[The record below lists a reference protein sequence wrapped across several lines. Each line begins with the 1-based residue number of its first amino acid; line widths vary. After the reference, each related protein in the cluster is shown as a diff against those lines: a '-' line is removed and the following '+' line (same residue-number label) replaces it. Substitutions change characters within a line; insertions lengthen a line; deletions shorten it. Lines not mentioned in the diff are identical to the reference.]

1 MANSS
6 KAIQGSALFLICSKF
21 NLGTKHETKATA
33 MNFAQMVEAE
43 IPALRRHARAVTR
56 DSDLADDIVQDTPVR
71 ALRSEHLFQGAK
83 IRSWLHTILIN
94 LNRNRLR
101 SLARR
106 PRMSPIKENDA
117 SDFAGPEA
125 GGRDIERALGT
136 LAEDQRSALLL
147 VVLEGLSYREVANL
161 QAVPMGT
168 VTSRLARARAHI
180 KTYLDGERGASAVRS

>member
-56 DSDLADDIVQDTPVR
+56 DSDLADDIVQDTLVR

-101 SLARR
+101 SLARQ

-125 GGRDIERALGT
+125 GGRDIERAWHPGGGS
-136 LAEDQRSALLL
+136 AERTIFGGARRI
-147 VVLEGLSYREVANL
+147 ELSRGRQPPSRANGHGDVAF
-161 QAVPMGT
+161 G
-168 VTSRLARARAHI
+168 ARACTHQNLSR
-180 KTYLDGERGASAVRS
+180 R